1 MRYGIIA
8 DVHSNLE
15 ALRAV
20 LDILKEEDIDRFLC
34 LGDIVGYGASP
45 NECVEQIRRL
55 KSEVVIGNHEWGV
68 LHPEILPFF
77 NPVARQAIEWT
88 RKELSWENL
97 KYLSG
102 LEVVKENELFS
113 MVHSSLYEPTGWH
126 YIFSAEKAELSFSRM
141 RGMICFF
148 AHSHQAV
155 IYSKYRQ
162 ERCRGFAFPEGGEMF
177 IEEDHRYLINPGGVG
192 QPRDGNPQ
200 ASFAIYD
207 TELKKVEIRRC
218 DYDIDKAK
226 QKILKAGLPSFLA
239 ERLAY
244 GV

>member
-1 MRYGIIA
+1 M
-8 DVHSNLE
+8 
-15 ALRAV
+15 
-20 LDILKEEDIDRFLC
+20 C
-34 LGDIVGYGASP
+34 
-45 NECVEQIRRL
+45 IRD
-55 KSEVVIGNHEWGV
+55 S
-68 LHPEILPFF
+68 F

-88 RKELSWENL
+88 RKELFWENL